1 MSSLTTRFDAICE
14 RILRAAERSGRT
26 AGDVRLVAISKLH
39 GADMVAELARY
50 WAGAGTRAGGPT
62 FGENYVQEAMAKK
75 AEVAALLPGS
85 DVEWHFTGHIQSRK
99 SRDVVGEFGLLHTV
113 DSLKLAGALQKAWDN
128 RMAERPIGLRDPVPG
143 PQAVLVQVNIGR
155 EPQKSGVDPDS
166 LEELL
171 NGLAAM
177 GGLRAQGLMCIPP
190 NVENPAESRP
200 YFVLLRELRDRVSK
214 ACGLA
219 LPHLSMG
226 MSGDFEAAIEEGATL
241 VRVGTDIFGARA
253 YDTP

>member
-14 RILRAAERSGRT
+14 RILRAAERSGRP

-50 WAGAGTRAGGPT
+50 WAGAGTRTGGPT
-62 FGENYVQEAMAKK
+62 FGENYVQEAMTKK
-75 AEVAALLPGS
+75 AEVAALLPGG

-128 RMAERPIGLRDPVPG
+128 RMAERPIGLRAPAPG

-177 GGLRAQGLMCIPP
+177 GGLRVQGLMCLPP
-190 NVENPAESRP
+190 DMDDAEDVRP
-200 YFVLLRELRDRVSK
+200 FFQKMRELRDNLRVRT
-214 ACGLA
+214 GLE

-226 MSGDFEAAIEEGATL
+226 MSHDFEQAIEEGATL
-241 VRVGTDIFGARA
+241 IRVGTDIFGPRA
-253 YDTP
+253 